1 MGLAADLAEWRLAQG
16 DQPRTALI
24 FPARDGQP
32 WSDSQFRNWRARV
45 YVPTAERVGVV
56 SPRPYDLRHGFASLL
71 LREGVSPVEIAEELG
86 HSLATLLAVYSHVI
100 RRYRGKPSK
109 SAEHTIRQ
117 ARLPKSCPTDA
128 TATQE
133 DDTIG
138 RVCRPFRYHAPT

>member
-1 MGLAADLAEWRLAQG
+1 MPAWASPPTSQNGASHRATK
-16 DQPRTALI
+16 PRTALI
-24 FPARDGQP
+24 FPAQDGQP

-117 ARLPKSCPTDA
+117 ARLSQELPNGCDRDA
-128 TATQE
+128 
-133 DDTIG
+133 G
-138 RVCRPFRYHAPT
+138 G